1 MRLTSYCLNINPN
14 SLNNNGKIIF
24 TVLVS
29 FVIAFSIFYTTI
41 YFLENSTSSNIT
53 SEELDFYSN
62 ISTEKKIFLIG
73 SSEMLPLNATFITEK
88 ISDKLPDHVVYNLG
102 KPADLPKVRINSI
115 DHIIE
120 SKPKI
125 VLYGIGFRDIE
136 KTPEGGFGGLVIKD
150 NLGIKKEIVDPKI
163 EFEKI
168 LYNIGFYK
176 MDLAFLENPKF
187 QILTNVKK
195 IFEEKDAEKLDMGF
209 RQFPNTPFYKM
220 ETSDIEKKIN
230 QTPIDQ
236 IGVCH
241 ALKNFEIEELHK
253 DRNLVSLEIMIEKL
267 KEKNIQ
273 VILFSTPLHK
283 NCFLDKKSISSN
295 ELFETTV
302 MKLAQKHD
310 IEFYP
315 LHKSYWDYEL
325 WSDTHHLTFQNS
337 FLFSDDIAKII
348 EKDI

>member
-1 MRLTSYCLNINPN
+1 MRLTSYCLNINTN

-73 SSEMLPLNATFITEK
+73 SSEMLTLNATFITEK

-136 KTPEGGFGGLVIKD
+136 KIPEGGFGGLVIKD
-150 NLGIKKEIVDPKI
+150 NLGMKKEIVDPKT

-187 QILTNVKK
+187 QILTKVKK
-195 IFEEKDAEKLDMGF
+195 IFEEKEEGQSLEE
-209 RQFPNTPFYKM
+209 QFPNTPFYKM

-236 IGVCH
+236 IGVCS

-283 NCFLDKKSISSN
+283 NCFLDKKSISAN
-295 ELFETTV
+295 ELFETAV

-315 LHKSYWDYEL
+315 LHKSYWDYEMWL
-325 WSDTHHLTFQNS
+325 ETDHLTYQNS

-348 EKDI
+348 EKGI